1 MPGIV
6 LPVSELLDQVLEAHG
21 GLERWRAAK
30 TIRAAVRAGGMLLRT
45 RMPGNRFADYR
56 LQMELAEPRIAM
68 EPFPVQGQRA
78 VFDHG
83 RVRIETEGGDVVA
96 SRDDP
101 RPLFFGRSGV
111 RRNLRWDACDATYFA
126 GYAMWNYLTTP
137 LLFTREG
144 MKVSEGGAW
153 REAGE
158 EWRCL
163 WVEFP
168 DGLDTHSRRQAFYVD
183 DSGLLRRQDYTAEV
197 VSRAARTAHYM
208 EQHREFG
215 GLVFPTKRR
224 VVPRG
229 PGGRSLRLPVMVWLE
244 IDEIEVSS

>member
-1 MPGIV
+1 VEHFMQP
-6 LPVSELLDQVLEAHG
+6 LTELLQEVLDAHG
-21 GLERWRAAK
+21 GLERWRAAR
-30 TIRAAVRAGGMLLRT
+30 TIRAAVRSGGLLLRM
-45 RMPGNRFADYR
+45 RMPGNRLADYR
-56 LQMELAEPRIAM
+56 LQMEVAEPRIVF
-68 EPFPVQGQRA
+68 EPFPKKGQRG
-78 VFDHG
+78 VFDDG
-83 RVRIETEGGDVVA
+83 RVRIETDGGEVVA

-101 RPLFFGRSGV
+101 RPLFFGRPGV

-137 LLFTREG
+137 LLLTRDG
-144 MKVSEGGAW
+144 MQVEEGGTW

-163 WVEFP
+163 RVEFP
-168 DGLDTHSRRQAFYVD
+168 SDLDTHSRRQMFYVNE
-183 DSGLLRRQDYTAEV
+183 SGLLRRQDYTPEV
-197 VSRAARTAHYM
+197 VSGAARAAHYM

-229 PGGRSLRLPVMVWLE
+229 PGNRSLRLPVLVWLA
-244 IDEIEVSS
+244 IDDIEVA